1 MNQSYS
7 IAGMYYI
14 TYVIIAVYTHLYQH
28 TNSYIVTAVEV
39 TNLPVHSSIV
49 ASASDTTKSMVRS
62 RSILR
67 CANSLY
73 ECPST
78 AKCCSPTGFC
88 SSTCSGN
95 KAPEIP
101 SPDLDDVEDVAKAT
115 IDNTIHDGPKTLLN
129 RPLQNKSNVPTRRR
143 RLRVHKSKLIAG
155 TISGG
160 VLLLLCG
167 CAHICCGGGG
177 GSTTR
182 HNDKNDDH
190 ISDTKSVATET
201 EHHYNEKV

>member
-14 TYVIIAVYTHLYQH
+14 TYVIIVICTHLYQH
-28 TNSYIVTAVEV
+28 TNSYLVTAVEV
-39 TNLPVHSSIV
+39 TNLQVNSSIV
-49 ASASDTTKSMVRS
+49 ASANDTTKSMVRS

-67 CANSLY
+67 CANSLD
-73 ECPST
+73 ECPTT
-78 AKCCSPTGFC
+78 AKCCSPSGFC

-95 KAPEIP
+95 NAPEIP
-101 SPDLDDVEDVAKAT
+101 SPDIDDVEDVAKAT
-115 IDNTIHDGPKTLLN
+115 IDNTINNRPKTLLN

-143 RLRVHKSKLIAG
+143 MLRVHKSKLIAG

-160 VLLLLCG
+160 ILLLLCG

-177 GSTTR
+177 STTR
-182 HNDKNDDH
+182 HNNKNDDH
-190 ISDTKSVATET
+190 ISDTKSVETET
-201 EHHYNEKV
+201 EHHDNEKV